1 MLESIRKS
9 TQQPEIELE
18 CILKTFLDLIAV
30 FFNCFSLYPKFLPPK
45 KKIPPFGR
53 KNPVFATKSDYF
65 YTQKSAAGE
74 NFVDFTICL

>member
-1 MLESIRKS
+1 MHPKDSSGSYCSVFLIVFRSI
-9 TQQPEIELE
+9 LNF
-18 CILKTFLDLIAV
+18 CL
-30 FFNCFSLYPKFLPPK
+30 PK
-45 KKIPPFGR
+45 KFPPFGR

>member
-18 CILKTFLDLIAV
+18 CILKAFLDLIAV
-30 FFNCFSLYPKFLPPK
+30 FFIAFRSILIFCLPKNF
-45 KKIPPFGR
+45 PPFGR